1 MPEEVSDT
9 RQINSGSSQSQR
21 RTTGDFLDDKLT
33 NLDNHIPERRLHRL
47 FFSNGFKWPLTQK
60 QSRVFTAFFFSL
72 IFWWFSTAVIMY
84 LSFIPNTRTL
94 SFLFS
99 LGLALVS
106 LYLLYHFRNDRS
118 ERAIYIS
125 FTAGVLIWAFV
136 EVSFYS
142 GYIVGPRVRPIFSIK
157 PSMDSFFRA
166 VHQSA
171 YHEGLVLFLA
181 CLIFGISAK
190 AKNKFGLYVYLMFW
204 FMHQSAK
211 LNIFLGVMNTGKEL
225 VPETVESMTH
235 YMTIAHMNW
244 LFPFSITLT
253 TLIAAYVWNK
263 VKQSDEAWIQ
273 VGFSLIGTMS
283 ILALLEHWLLV
294 VPLDQSIWEIVVK
307 RLH

>member
-1 MPEEVSDT
+1 MIQFFVPMPEEVSNT
-9 RQINSGSSQSQR
+9 RQIYTNSSQTHQEITAEILEESLTDSANTISQAQDR
-21 RTTGDFLDDKLT
+21 RHFFLK
-33 NLDNHIPERRLHRL
+33 
-47 FFSNGFKWPLTQK
+47 GFKWPLSPK
-60 QSRVFTAFFFSL
+60 QSRIVTAFFFSL

-84 LSFIPNTRTL
+84 LSFIPNTRTF
-94 SFLFS
+94 SFIAS
-99 LGLALVS
+99 LALAGLS
-106 LYLLYHFRNDRS
+106 IYLLYHFRNDTS

-142 GYIVGPRVRPIFSIK
+142 GYIVGPSVRPIFSIK

-181 CLIFGISAK
+181 CCLFGISAK
-190 AKNKFGLYVYLMFW
+190 AKNKFGLYVFLMFW

-211 LNIFLGVMNTGKEL
+211 LNIFLGVVNTGKEL

-244 LFPFSITLT
+244 LFPF
-253 TLIAAYVWNK
+253 
-263 VKQSDEAWIQ
+263 
-273 VGFSLIGTMS
+273 
-283 ILALLEHWLLV
+283 
-294 VPLDQSIWEIVVK
+294 
-307 RLH
+307 